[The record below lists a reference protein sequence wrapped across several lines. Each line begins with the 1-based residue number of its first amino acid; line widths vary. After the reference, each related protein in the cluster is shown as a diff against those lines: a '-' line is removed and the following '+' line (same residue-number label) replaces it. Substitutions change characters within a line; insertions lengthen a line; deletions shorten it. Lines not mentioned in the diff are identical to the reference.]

1 MEKSVLHKAAE
12 KRIVSISINT
22 LMLLSIV
29 GVFCTIK
36 SENKFT
42 QPRKQNRLYEPSYF
56 VYNHSDIFD
65 RNYPSSNY

>member
-42 QPRKQNRLYEPSYF
+42 QPIRPKAMERREW
-56 VYNHSDIFD
+56 VWYNYHKC
-65 RNYPSSNY
+65 

>member
-42 QPRKQNRLYEPSYF
+42 QPLLHFLIEIWEL
-56 VYNHSDIFD
+56 VC
-65 RNYPSSNY
+65 

>member
-42 QPRKQNRLYEPSYF
+42 QPK
-56 VYNHSDIFD
+56 I
-65 RNYPSSNY
+65 

>member
-42 QPRKQNRLYEPSYF
+42 QPKLWQL
-56 VYNHSDIFD
+56 VDILWELGYTLD
-65 RNYPSSNY
+65 Y

>member
-42 QPRKQNRLYEPSYF
+42 QPNLSLTIATYKNIWYSETIKGTTAHK
-56 VYNHSDIFD
+56 VG
-65 RNYPSSNY
+65 